1 MYNMHLHGRALEGI
15 SYLVLVGFVLTSLRH
30 KIKNGA
36 GFLAGPSGLLGAA
49 EGLSFASVL
58 GVEPPPSPHGLW
70 VWTFLP
76 RFVTGSDRN
85 AHGVQVP
92 GVGLLQIFLACGA
105 LEYKMHDGKM
115 SADTMFDGGREPGD
129 FKWDPLGTW
138 RTNPSLAMLPLASCA
153 AAIFLSEAGYLERG
167 MQRMALRCRL
177 ISYVQAWARRT

>member
-1 MYNMHLHGRALEGI
+1 MLPWEQLRCPFPIVWRGSRIN
-15 SYLVLVGFVLTSLRH
+15 SL
-30 KIKNGA
+30 IQ
-36 GFLAGPSGLLGAA
+36 
-49 EGLSFASVL
+49 
-58 GVEPPPSPHGLW
+58 SP
-70 VWTFLP
+70 FLP
-76 RFVTGSDRN
+76 CFVTISDRN

-92 GVGLLQIFLACGA
+92 GIGLVQIFFAVGA

-138 RTNPSLAMLPLASCA
+138 RTNPSLAMLPLASRA